1 MLSIPV
7 YTIEGKKSGKLT
19 LDKDFFNGKI
29 NKSVLYE
36 VITIYRK
43 NQRQGTAS
51 TKTRAAVR
59 GGGKKPWRQKGTG
72 RARTGSIRNPLW
84 KGGGV
89 IFGPHPKDYT
99 RAIPKKLKKL
109 AVKSSLNAK
118 LKSNEL
124 IVVEEIKL
132 NQPKTK
138 ELVNILSSLD
148 AMDKSLILLEK
159 QDPNIIRAGSNI
171 PGLEVRT
178 FDSFNA
184 YDILMHHK
192 LIIPKNDL
200 EHLIKRLS
208 E

>member
-7 YTIEGKKSGKLT
+7 YTMQGKKDSKFT
-19 LDKDFFNGKI
+19 LDKDLFDGKI

-36 VITIYRK
+36 VIAMYQK

-59 GGGKKPWRQKGTG
+59 GGGKKPWKQKGTG

-89 IFGPHPKDYT
+89 IFGPHPKNYT
-99 RAIPKKLKKL
+99 SPIPKKLKKL

-124 IVVEEIKL
+124 IVIDEIKL
-132 NQPKTK
+132 DQPKTK
-138 ELVNILSSLD
+138 KLVNILSSLD

-159 QDPNIIRAGSNI
+159 KDPNIMKACSNI
-171 PGLEVRT
+171 PGSDVRT
-178 FDSFNA
+178 FDNFNA
-184 YDILMHHK
+184 YDILKHHK
-192 LIIPKNDL
+192 LIISKSAL
-200 EHLIKRLS
+200 KHLIKRLVK
-208 E
+208 